1 MPSEMCF
8 SRAVSPIIFPAAPG
22 ALIFIALPVLILSGC
37 AVGPDFKKPA
47 APEVGTYT
55 AAPLSAT
62 ASTQDVAGGDAQRF
76 LKGSDVSGEW
86 WTLFRSKAVDDL
98 IQLSLR
104 NNPDLKAAE
113 ATLRQAHEN
122 ASAQRGAF
130 LPSLSAGFSAS
141 HQQQPATLAPVPSS
155 NALQYNL
162 YTPQLSISYMPD
174 VFGLTRRTVESA
186 EAQADAARYQM
197 LATYTTLV
205 NNVVVAAVQEASTD
219 AQIDATRRL
228 IDSESKSVQILE
240 TQQSRGYAS
249 GVDLAAQKSQLAA
262 AEATLPPL
270 MKQKAQLHDQL
281 AVLTGRY
288 PSQAPVE
295 ELTLSDLGLP
305 ADLPVS
311 LPSELVRQRPDV
323 LQAEANLH
331 AASAQIGIA
340 VANRLPNF
348 QLTAGAGSTALALSQ
363 LFGPGTEFWNVG
375 AALAAPIFDG
385 GTLLHQERAAR
396 AAYDASAQQYRG
408 TVLSA
413 FQNVA
418 DTLTALEEDAKALKA
433 AAAADAAAKL
443 TLDLTTRRLH
453 DGYTGYLS
461 LLMAQQAYQQAQ
473 ITLIQAEAGRYVDTA
488 ALFQA
493 LGGGWW
499 HRKDLN
505 GDQNG

>member
-1 MPSEMCF
+1 MPSEMRF
-8 SRAVSPIIFPAAPG
+8 SRAVSPLVRRTTPS
-22 ALIFIALPVLILSGC
+22 ALFSIALPALLVAGC

-47 APEVGTYT
+47 PPPVDEYT
-55 AAPLSAT
+55 SAPLSVVAG
-62 ASTQDVAGGDAQRF
+62 TQDVTGGDAQNF

-86 WTLFRSKAVDDL
+86 WTLFRSQAVDDL
-98 IQLSLR
+98 IQLSLK
-104 NNPDLKAAE
+104 NNADLKAAE

-130 LPSLSAGFSAS
+130 FPSLAAGFSAA

-186 EAQADAARYQM
+186 EAQADATRYQM
-197 LATYTTLV
+197 LAIYTTLV
-205 NNVVVAAVQEASTD
+205 NNVVAAAVQEASTD

-228 IDSESKSVQILE
+228 IASETRSVQILQD
-240 TQQSRGYAS
+240 QQDKGYAS
-249 GVDLAAQKSQLAA
+249 GIDLAAQKSQLAA

-288 PSQAPVE
+288 PSQASAETVR
-295 ELTLSDLGLP
+295 LSDLALP
-305 ADLPVS
+305 AELPVS
-311 LPSELVRQRPDV
+311 LPSDLVGQRPDV
-323 LQAEANLH
+323 LQAQANLH

-340 VANRLPNF
+340 VANRLPNI
-348 QLTAGAGSTALALSQ
+348 QLTAGAGSTSLAFNQ

-375 AALAAPIFDG
+375 AALTAPIFDG

-396 AAYDASAQQYRG
+396 AAYDASAQQYRS

-418 DTLTALEEDAKALKA
+418 DTLTALQEDAKALNA
-433 AAAADAAAKL
+433 AAAADRAAKT
-443 TLDLTTRRLH
+443 TLDMTEYRLR
-453 DGYTGYLS
+453 DGYVGYLG
-461 LLMAQQAYQQAQ
+461 LLLAQQAYQQAE
-473 ITLIQAEAGRYVDTA
+473 IGLIQAEAGRYVDTA

-499 HRKDLN
+499 HRSDLGEGKN
-505 GDQNG
+505 G